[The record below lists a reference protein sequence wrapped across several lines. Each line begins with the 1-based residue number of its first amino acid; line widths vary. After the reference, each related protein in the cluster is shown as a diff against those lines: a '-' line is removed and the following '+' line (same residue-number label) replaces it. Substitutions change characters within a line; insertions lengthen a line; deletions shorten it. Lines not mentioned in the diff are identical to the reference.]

1 MGSQMCSPPS
11 QSADDQIVSIGVP
24 SGQLL
29 TVYQAL
35 NVALSPSSG
44 GVEGGEGACGRDA
57 VYKTNPAPA
66 LSPALDCRGE
76 LDGVEQGSCVGG
88 SRNDQCGCSEIL

>member
-1 MGSQMCSPPS
+1 MRSPLG
-11 QSADDQIVSIGVP
+11 QSADDQIVSVGVQ

-35 NVALSPSSG
+35 NVAFSPSGG

-57 VYKTNPAPA
+57 VY
-66 LSPALDCRGE
+66 
-76 LDGVEQGSCVGG
+76 
-88 SRNDQCGCSEIL
+88 